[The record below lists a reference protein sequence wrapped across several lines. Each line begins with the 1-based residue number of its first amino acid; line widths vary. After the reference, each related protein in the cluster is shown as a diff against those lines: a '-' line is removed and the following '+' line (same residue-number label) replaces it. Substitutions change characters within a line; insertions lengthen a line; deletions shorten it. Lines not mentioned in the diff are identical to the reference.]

1 MWLAVAEQPVYINQV
16 FTWADRMPEYCYWL
30 CTVFADGFIYEV
42 YEHTTGLVA
51 HKEKLCS

>member
-1 MWLAVAEQPVYINQV
+1 MWLAVAEQPVYINRV

-30 CTVFADGFIYEV
+30 YTVFADGFIYEV